1 MNNVQY
7 SNATRG
13 SEVVIETVRKRQK
26 GPMILFLILTGFFLV
41 LGILG
46 FIIQNYVMVAITI
59 MFIWPFLIPAIIF
72 IVRYKNPM
80 KCKPLKKNP
89 AVLKQADWM
98 FANMSYQ
105 DEMII
110 ISPNFFAPKS
120 DPAAIIPVQEVL
132 LMFKRVV
139 STNLSTMY
147 FWVVETVRGTVN
159 IQYTK
164 AQEEQVNQ
172 CVQMVTPMCPYVR
185 VGHNQENLNYME
197 YMRTMW
203 EQTQKNQGTM

>member
-1 MNNVQY
+1 
-7 SNATRG
+7 
-13 SEVVIETVRKRQK
+13 
-26 GPMILFLILTGFFLV
+26 
-41 LGILG
+41 
-46 FIIQNYVMVAITI
+46 
-59 MFIWPFLIPAIIF
+59 
-72 IVRYKNPM
+72 
-80 KCKPLKKNP
+80 
-89 AVLKQADWM
+89 
-98 FANMSYQ
+98 
-105 DEMII
+105 
-110 ISPNFFAPKS
+110 
-120 DPAAIIPVQEVL
+120 
-132 LMFKRVV
+132 MFKRVV